1 MCGLNT
7 PRLKQ
12 IEDAYKADMR
22 IHKAKMEQIETAID
36 FNKRKFNSMGFWRVC
51 DRYELNEKIEK
62 LEADLKK
69 EAHWSRT
76 LLNIKKDREIAYRN
90 SERGKL
96 DILLHKKIA
105 RMLYFYDLY
114 KGEV

>member
-1 MCGLNT
+1 MCGVNT

-36 FNKRKFNSMGFWRVC
+36 FNKRKFNAMGFWRVC
-51 DRYELNEKIEK
+51 DRHELNEKIEK
-62 LEADLKK
+62 LESDLKI
-69 EAHWSRT
+69 ERSWNT
-76 LLNIKKDREIAYRN
+76 DLYNIKRNREIAYRN

-105 RMLYFYDLY
+105 RVLHFYDLY

>member
-12 IEDAYKADMR
+12 IEDEYRADMR
-22 IHKAKMEQIETAID
+22 RHKAKMEQIETAID
-36 FNKRKFNSMGFWRVC
+36 FNKRKFNSMGFWKIC
-51 DRYELNEKIEK
+51 DRHELNEKIEK
-62 LEADLKK
+62 LETDLKI
-69 EAHWSRT
+69 EARWNHS
-76 LLNIKKDREIAYRN
+76 LYSIKYNREMHYRN

-105 RMLYFYDLY
+105 RMLYFYALY